1 MKETE
6 DGERVG
12 VLDVGSIPTTSTKP
26 PETWAD
32 KPERVVPGLVGRN
45 VHGVKT
51 KPNDWYYTQRE
62 CDRTVGMGTV
72 PPERNSLLIE
82 YSICMW
88 TCMKSWFIICNSTF
102 MYHSF

>member
-62 CDRTVGMGTV
+62 WDRTVCIGSV
-72 PPERNSLLIE
+72 PPERNSLLRKE
-82 YSICMW
+82 HGGDLV
-88 TCMKSWFIICNSTF
+88 STRR
-102 MYHSF
+102 SEILQEDSDT

>member
-62 CDRTVGMGTV
+62 WDRTVGIGRV
-72 PPERNSLLIE
+72 PPERNSLLKKEHGGDMVSTGRIE
-82 YSICMW
+82 ILQEDSD
-88 TCMKSWFIICNSTF
+88 T
-102 MYHSF
+102 

>member
-62 CDRTVGMGTV
+62 WDRTVGIGSV
-72 PPERNSLLIE
+72 PPERNSLLRKE
-82 YSICMW
+82 HGGDLV
-88 TCMKSWFIICNSTF
+88 STRR
-102 MYHSF
+102 SEILQEDSDT

>member
-62 CDRTVGMGTV
+62 WDRTVGMGTV
-72 PPERNSLLIE
+72 PPERNSLLKKEHGGDMVSTGRIE
-82 YSICMW
+82 ILQEDSD
-88 TCMKSWFIICNSTF
+88 T
-102 MYHSF
+102 

>member
-62 CDRTVGMGTV
+62 WDRTVGIGSV
-72 PPERNSLLIE
+72 PPERNSLLRKE
-82 YSICMW
+82 HGGDLG
-88 TCMKSWFIICNSTF
+88 STRR
-102 MYHSF
+102 SEILQEDSDT

>member
-12 VLDVGSIPTTSTKP
+12 VLAVGSIPTTSPKP

-72 PPERNSLLIE
+72 PPERNSLLKKEHGGDMVSTGRIE
-82 YSICMW
+82 ISQEDSD
-88 TCMKSWFIICNSTF
+88 T
-102 MYHSF
+102 

>member
-62 CDRTVGMGTV
+62 WDRTVGIGRA
-72 PPERNSLLIE
+72 PPERNSLLKKEHGGDMVSTGRIE
-82 YSICMW
+82 ILQEDSD
-88 TCMKSWFIICNSTF
+88 T
-102 MYHSF
+102 

>member
-62 CDRTVGMGTV
+62 WDRTVGIGSV
-72 PPERNSLLIE
+72 PPERNSLLRKE
-82 YSICMW
+82 HGGDLV
-88 TCMKSWFIICNSTF
+88 STRR
-102 MYHSF
+102 SEILQEDSET

>member
-62 CDRTVGMGTV
+62 WDRTVGIGRV
-72 PPERNSLLIE
+72 PPERDSLLQKEHGGDKVSTRRIE
-82 YSICMW
+82 ISQEDSD
-88 TCMKSWFIICNSTF
+88 T
-102 MYHSF
+102 

>member
-62 CDRTVGMGTV
+62 WDRTVGIGTV
-72 PPERNSLLIE
+72 PPERDRLLQKEHGGDMVSTGRIE
-82 YSICMW
+82 ISQEDSD
-88 TCMKSWFIICNSTF
+88 T
-102 MYHSF
+102 

>member
-62 CDRTVGMGTV
+62 WDRTVGIGSV
-72 PPERNSLLIE
+72 PPERNSLLRKE
-82 YSICMW
+82 HGGDLV
-88 TCMKSWFIICNSTF
+88 ST
-102 MYHSF
+102 SRSEILQEDSDT

>member
-62 CDRTVGMGTV
+62 WDRTVGIGTV
-72 PPERNSLLIE
+72 PPERDSRLQKEHGGDMVSTGRIE
-82 YSICMW
+82 ISQEDSD
-88 TCMKSWFIICNSTF
+88 T
-102 MYHSF
+102 

>member
-1 MKETE
+1 MKETD
-6 DGERVG
+6 DGEKVY

-62 CDRTVGMGTV
+62 WDRTVGIGRV
-72 PPERNSLLIE
+72 PPERDSLLKKEHGGDMVSTGRIE
-82 YSICMW
+82 ILQEDSD
-88 TCMKSWFIICNSTF
+88 T
-102 MYHSF
+102 